1 MFKKY
6 LYIIL
11 FIVAIIGLSYVQYQY
26 FRIGLNLAGTQF
38 NENMGAAAK
47 DIKRELQ
54 GKNELTFLV
63 GSAISKN
70 DLSFRL
76 SMDSIQDASIYF
88 MDEFLQDKLL
98 SHGIKTGYG
107 FSLYEKDSA
116 AYLSSK
122 DSFTNEDKLLRYP
135 IILEGYLPDLLG
147 KRLTLELQFENV
159 NRYFLSQLNGL
170 TIPSIIFLF
179 IIIFVIVWVYRAFY
193 LQMNLITTTNEFINN
208 LTHELKTPVF
218 TIGVATKIL
227 EEKGRE
233 DEKELISM
241 IRKQVDKLKGQIDK
255 VLELG
260 SIEGKRGFIN
270 RKEVDLKPLLSEF
283 SSNFEQVS
291 KLENFEFTYD
301 LKGASYE
308 VLADV
313 YHLENAINSL
323 LENARKYS
331 RERAVI
337 NLRAFKE
344 GKYLMIEVRDSG
356 IGISADDLKKI
367 FDKYYRVSDGDLH
380 SVKGYGLGLNYVK
393 RIVHLHKGK
402 IEVKS
407 AVNEGSTFVLK
418 IPLLKND

>member
-11 FIVAIIGLSYVQYQY
+11 FIVAIIGLSFVQYQY

-38 NENMGAAAK
+38 NENMANVAK
-47 DIKRELQ
+47 DIKKELQ

-63 GSAISKN
+63 GSAISK
-70 DLSFRL
+70 DEVSFRL
-76 SMDSIQDASIYF
+76 SLDSIEDASIYF
-88 MDEFLQDKLL
+88 MNEFLQDKLME
-98 SHGIKTGYG
+98 HGIKTGYG
-107 FSLYEKDSA
+107 FSLYQKDST

-122 DSFTNEDKLLRYP
+122 KSFANEDKLLRYP
-135 IILEGYLPDLLG
+135 IVLEGYLPDLLG
-147 KRLTLELQFENV
+147 TRLILELQFKNV

-179 IIIFVIVWVYRAFY
+179 IIIFVILWVYRAFY

-227 EEKGRE
+227 EEKGHQ
-233 DEKELISM
+233 DEKELITM

-270 RKEVDLKPLLSEF
+270 RKEVDLKPMLSEL
-283 SSNFEQVS
+283 SSNFEKVS
-291 KLENFEFTYD
+291 NLENFEFTYD
-301 LKGASYE
+301 LKGASYQ

-331 RERAVI
+331 RDKAEIRLEAY
-337 NLRAFKE
+337 KE
-344 GKYLMIEVRDSG
+344 EKYLIIKVRDSG
-356 IGISADDLKKI
+356 IGISADDQKKI

-393 RIVHLHKGK
+393 RIVHLHKGRLAV
-402 IEVKS
+402 ES
-407 AVNEGSTFVLK
+407 AVQKGSTFVIK

>member
-1 MFKKY
+1 
-6 LYIIL
+6 
-11 FIVAIIGLSYVQYQY
+11 
-26 FRIGLNLAGTQF
+26 
-38 NENMGAAAK
+38 
-47 DIKRELQ
+47 
-54 GKNELTFLV
+54 
-63 GSAISKN
+63 
-70 DLSFRL
+70 
-76 SMDSIQDASIYF
+76 
-88 MDEFLQDKLL
+88 
-98 SHGIKTGYG
+98 
-107 FSLYEKDSA
+107 
-116 AYLSSK
+116 
-122 DSFTNEDKLLRYP
+122 
-135 IILEGYLPDLLG
+135 
-147 KRLTLELQFENV
+147 
-159 NRYFLSQLNGL
+159 
-170 TIPSIIFLF
+170 
-179 IIIFVIVWVYRAFY
+179 
-193 LQMNLITTTNEFINN
+193 MNLITTTNEFINN

-270 RKEVDLKPLLSEF
+270 RKEVDLKPVLSEL

>member
-38 NENMGAAAK
+38 NENMGDAAK
-47 DIKRELQ
+47 EIKKELQ

-63 GSAISKN
+63 GSAISRN

-76 SMDSIQDASIYF
+76 SLDSIQDASIYF
-88 MDEFLQDKLL
+88 MDEFLKDKLL
-98 SHGIKTGYG
+98 ENGIKTGYG
-107 FSLYEKDSA
+107 FSLYGKDST

-122 DSFTNEDKLLRYP
+122 DNFTNEDKLLRYP

-147 KRLTLELQFENV
+147 KRLILELQFENV

-227 EEKGRE
+227 QEKGHE

-270 RKEVDLKPLLSEF
+270 RKEVDLKPMLSEL

-291 KLENFEFTYD
+291 KLENFEFSYN
-301 LKGASYE
+301 LKGTSYP
-308 VLADV
+308 VMADT

-323 LENARKYS
+323 LENAKKYS
-331 RERAVI
+331 KERAVI
-337 NLRAFKE
+337 DLEAFIE
-344 GKYLMIEVRDSG
+344 GKHLIIKVRDRG
-356 IGISADDLKKI
+356 IGISAHDLKKI

-380 SVKGYGLGLNYVK
+380 RVKGYGLGLNYVK

-402 IEVKS
+402 IEVES
-407 AVNEGSTFVLK
+407 TVHEGSTFILK
-418 IPLLKND
+418 IPLFKNE

>member
-11 FIVAIIGLSYVQYQY
+11 FIVAIIGLSFVQYQY

-38 NENMGAAAK
+38 NENMANVAK
-47 DIKRELQ
+47 DIKKELQ

-63 GSAISKN
+63 GSAISK
-70 DLSFRL
+70 DEVSFRL
-76 SMDSIQDASIYF
+76 SLDSIEDASIYF
-88 MDEFLQDKLL
+88 MDEFIEDKLL
-98 SHGIKTGYG
+98 EHGIKTGHG
-107 FSLYEKDSA
+107 FRLYEKDSS

-122 DSFTNEDKLLRYP
+122 DSFTDEDKLLRYP

-147 KRLTLELQFENV
+147 KRLILELQFENV

-179 IIIFVIVWVYRAFY
+179 IIIFVILWVYRAFY

-227 EEKGRE
+227 EEKGHQ
-233 DEKELISM
+233 DEKELITM

-270 RKEVDLKPLLSEF
+270 RKEVDLKPMLSEL
-283 SSNFEQVS
+283 SSNFEKVS
-291 KLENFEFTYD
+291 NLENFEFTYD
-301 LKGASYE
+301 LKGASYQ

-337 NLRAFKE
+337 NLEAYKE
-344 GKYLMIEVRDSG
+344 EKYLIIKVRDSG

-367 FDKYYRVSDGDLH
+367 FDKYYRVPDGDLH

-402 IEVKS
+402 I
-407 AVNEGSTFVLK
+407 AVESTVHEGSTFILK

>member
-179 IIIFVIVWVYRAFY
+179 IIIVVIVWVYRAFY
-193 LQMNLITTTNEFINN
+193 LQTNLITTTNEFINN

-241 IRKQVDKLKGQIDK
+241 IRKQVDKLKGQINK

-260 SIEGKRGFIN
+260 SIERKRGFIN
-270 RKEVDLKPLLSEF
+270 RKEVDLKPVLSEL

-301 LKGASYE
+301 LKGESYP
-308 VLADV
+308 VMADV
-313 YHLENAINSL
+313 YHFENAINSL

-337 NLRAFKE
+337 NLEAYKDR
-344 GKYLMIEVRDSG
+344 KYLIIKVRDSG

-402 IEVKS
+402 IDVKS

>member
-38 NENMGAAAK
+38 NENMGDAAK
-47 DIKRELQ
+47 EIKKELQ
-54 GKNELTFLV
+54 AKNELTFLV

-76 SMDSIQDASIYF
+76 SLDSIQDASIYF
-88 MDEFLQDKLL
+88 MDEFLKDKLL
-98 SHGIKTGYG
+98 EHGIKTGYG
-107 FSLYEKDSA
+107 FSLYGKDST

-122 DSFTNEDKLLRYP
+122 DNFTNEDKLLRYP

-147 KRLTLELQFENV
+147 KRLILELQFENV

-227 EEKGRE
+227 QEKGHE

-270 RKEVDLKPLLSEF
+270 REEVDLKPMLSEL

-291 KLENFEFTYD
+291 KLENFEFFYN
-301 LKGASYE
+301 LKGASYP
-308 VLADV
+308 VLADP

-331 RERAVI
+331 KERPVI
-337 NLRAFKE
+337 DLEAFIE
-344 GKYLMIEVRDSG
+344 GKHLIIKVRDRG
-356 IGISADDLKKI
+356 IGISAQDLKKI

-380 SVKGYGLGLNYVK
+380 RVKGYGLGLNYVK

-402 IEVKS
+402 IEVES
-407 AVNEGSTFVLK
+407 TVHEGSTFILK
-418 IPLLKND
+418 IPLLKNE

>member
-38 NENMGAAAK
+38 NENMGDAAK
-47 DIKRELQ
+47 EIKNELMI
-54 GKNELTFLV
+54 KNELTFLV
-63 GSAISKN
+63 GSAISKD

-88 MDEFLQDKLL
+88 MNEFLQDKLL
-98 SHGIKTGYG
+98 EHGIKTGYG
-107 FSLYEKDSA
+107 FSLYQKDST

-122 DSFTNEDKLLRYP
+122 DSFTDEDKLLRYP

-147 KRLTLELQFENV
+147 KRLILELQFENV

-170 TIPSIIFLF
+170 TIPSIVFLF

-227 EEKGRE
+227 QEKGHE
-233 DEKELISM
+233 DERELIGM

-260 SIEGKRGFIN
+260 SIERKRGFIN
-270 RKEVDLKPLLSEF
+270 KKEIDLKPMLIEL

-291 KLENFEFTYD
+291 KLENFEFSFD
-301 LKGASYE
+301 LKGESYMTM
-308 VLADV
+308 ADE
-313 YHLENAINSL
+313 YHLENAINGL
-323 LENARKYS
+323 LENAKKYS
-331 RERAVI
+331 REKAVI
-337 NLRAFKE
+337 ALEAYKE
-344 GKYLMIEVRDSG
+344 GKYLIIKVRDRG
-356 IGISADDLKKI
+356 IGINADDLKKI

-380 SVKGYGLGLNYVK
+380 HAKGYGLGLNYVK

-402 IEVKS
+402 IEVES
-407 AVNEGSTFVLK
+407 TVHEGSTFVLK